1 MLAPPPPRSLA
12 GVTVGVA
19 EISTMP
25 AHFGASS
32 FAWVAVFQESERGT
46 PFPMPP
52 HSSEAST
59 EQGQAGKSRQGTKT
73 WLPSP
78 AFLLEEKVFPQASNW
93 AIAARETTQA
103 RSRRFAAFVCHL
115 R

>member
-1 MLAPPPPRSLA
+1 MLAPLLPHALWRVCHSGCGRDFHNARTLWSQLLCLGGCLPGIR
-12 GVTVGVA
+12 
-19 EISTMP
+19 
-25 AHFGASS
+25 
-32 FAWVAVFQESERGT
+32 ERN
-46 PFPMPP
+46 PLPMPP

-93 AIAARETTQA
+93 AIAK
-103 RSRRFAAFVCHL
+103 
-115 R
+115 